1 MADPE
6 HVEVV
11 KRGAAAIA
19 EWRQENLGV
28 ISDLSGVRLA
38 VADLAGG
45 HPVLRWMA
53 GIVALVM
60 AIGAP

>member
-19 EWRQENLGV
+19 EWLREDPEEVL
-28 ISDLSGVRLA
+28 DLSG
-38 VADLAGG
+38 ADLRGG
-45 HPVLRWMA
+45 RP
-53 GIVALVM
+53 
-60 AIGAP
+60 